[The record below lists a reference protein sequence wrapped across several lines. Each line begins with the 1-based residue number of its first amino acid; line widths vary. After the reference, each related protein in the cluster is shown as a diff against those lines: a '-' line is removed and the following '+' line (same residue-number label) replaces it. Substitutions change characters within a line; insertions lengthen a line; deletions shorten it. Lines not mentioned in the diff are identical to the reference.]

1 MVKKQRS
8 PYLTDSDRDARAA
21 GLARMGFDPIA
32 ITEMVK
38 LAGLVRVAEVP
49 AQERRNS

>member
-1 MVKKQRS
+1 VKKQRS
-8 PYLTDSDRDARAA
+8 EYLTDSDREALAA

-32 ITEMVK
+32 VVQMVK

-49 AQERRNS
+49 AQARRNA